1 MPTDLAIAVA
11 HLTDK
16 KPRYDALH
24 RYYSG
29 DQPLVYSSSKLR
41 EVFHGIDARF
51 IVNVCSVVVDSVLNR
66 LALRSLQVAASD
78 RQMMRC
84 KPCAR
89 RRA

>member
-1 MPTDLAIAVA
+1 
-11 HLTDK
+11 
-16 KPRYDALH
+16 
-24 RYYSG
+24 
-29 DQPLVYSSSKLR
+29 VYSSSKLR

-66 LALRSLQVAASD
+66 LALRSLQVAAND
-78 RQMMRC
+78 RQTMRC